1 MRRNDGEMEALN
13 ADAVARLLEEIGQ
26 RMELGGESPFKVRAY
41 YAAAENLRA
50 LDRPLAEIVSKGG
63 LRDIPGI
70 GEAIAEKVIKLHKT
84 GTHPTLDHL
93 REQFPAGVLQLLEIP
108 GLGPKKVL
116 TLYTELRIASVDELE
131 VACQEDKL
139 SAVKGIG
146 PSLQAKLIKA
156 IEFRRKGQGKM
167 LLDAAEIR
175 MREAMETIRAECKDL
190 SSFSVA
196 GGLRRG
202 CEIVDSIAVVAVGR
216 NAGDKEEVRTVAG
229 VPVIVT
235 TSDRYGLT
243 LVEQTGSVGHITAL
257 RARAEEM
264 KLNWTAQGLMKG
276 KAVLPTCAEAD
287 VYEALNL
294 PFVVPELR
302 ESGDEISLAAR
313 DALPSLVDDGDI
325 QGILHSH
332 TDFSDGAET
341 LEVMAREVQRR
352 GYHYYGVSD
361 HSQTAAYAGGLKEE
375 KVRAQW
381 ELAASL
387 NQKLGKEN
395 FRIFKGIESDIL
407 DEGALDYPDDV
418 LKEFDFIV
426 ASVHSR
432 FTLDKEAQTRRI
444 IRAVENPHTTILG
457 HITGRLLL
465 HRTGYEVDVEAIL
478 KACAKHGVV
487 VEINANP
494 YRLDL
499 DWRWHRTALDLGVML
514 SINPDAHSIA
524 DLNFTRLGVMQARK
538 GGVGKDKILNCLTQ
552 KELSQYFEQRRK
564 RALKS

>member
-1 MRRNDGEMEALN
+1 MESLS

-50 LDRPLAEIVSKGG
+50 LEKPLADIVSKGA

-84 GTHPTLDHL
+84 GTHPTLEHL
-93 REQFPAGVLQLLEIP
+93 REQIPAGVLQILELP

-116 TLYTELRIASVDELE
+116 TLYNELKIASVDELE
-131 VACQEDKL
+131 AACKEDKL
-139 SAVKGIG
+139 STVKGIG
-146 PSLQAKLIKA
+146 PSLQAKILKG
-156 IEFRRKGQGKM
+156 IEFKRKGQGKM

-175 MREAMETIRAECKDL
+175 MREAMEAIRAQCKDL

-202 CEIVDSIAVVAVGR
+202 CEIVDNIAVVAVG
-216 NAGDKEEVRTVAG
+216 ATPDGKEEVRTING

-235 TSDRYGLT
+235 SSDRYGLT

-287 VYEALNL
+287 VYETLNL
-294 PFVVPELR
+294 PFIAPELR
-302 ESGDEISLAAR
+302 ESGDEVALAAR
-313 DALPSLVDDGDI
+313 EALPKLVDDTDI

-332 TDFSDGAET
+332 TDFSDGAES
-341 LEVMAREVQRR
+341 LEAMAREVQRR

-381 ELAASL
+381 ELADAL
-387 NQKLGKEN
+387 NQKLAQEN

-407 DEGALDYPDDV
+407 DEGALDYPDEV
-418 LKEFDFIV
+418 LREFDFIV

-457 HITGRLLL
+457 HVTGRLLL
-465 HRTGYEVDVEAIL
+465 HRTGYDVDIEAIL

-499 DWRWHRTALDLGVML
+499 DWRWHRLALELGVLL
-514 SINPDAHSIA
+514 SINPDAHSVA
-524 DLNFTRLGVMQARK
+524 DLSFTRLGVMQARK
-538 GGVGKDKILNCLTQ
+538 GGVGKEKILNCLTM
-552 KELSQYFEQRRK
+552 KELAQYFEKRRK
-564 RALKS
+564 RALKG

>member
-1 MRRNDGEMEALN
+1 MESLS

-50 LDRPLAEIVSKGG
+50 LEKPLADIVSKGA

-84 GTHPTLDHL
+84 GTHPTLEHL
-93 REQFPAGVLQLLEIP
+93 REQIPAGVLQILELP

-116 TLYTELRIASVDELE
+116 TLYNDLKISSIDELE
-131 VACQEDKL
+131 AACNEDKL

-146 PSLQAKLIKA
+146 PSLQAKILKG
-156 IEFRRKGQGKM
+156 IEFKRKGQGKM

-175 MREAMETIRAECKDL
+175 MREAMEAIRSQCKDL

-196 GGLRRG
+196 GSLRRG
-202 CEIVDSIAVVAVGR
+202 CEIVDNISVVAVGVTPD
-216 NAGDKEEVRTVAG
+216 GKEEVRTVNG

-235 TSDRYGLT
+235 SSDRYGLT

-287 VYEALNL
+287 VYETLNL
-294 PFVVPELR
+294 PFIAPELR
-302 ESGDEISLAAR
+302 ESGDEVALAAR
-313 DALPSLVDDGDI
+313 EALPSLVDDTDI

-341 LEVMAREVQRR
+341 LESMAREVQRR

-361 HSQTAAYAGGLKEE
+361 HSQTAAYAGGLKED

-381 ELAASL
+381 ELADTL
-387 NQKLGKEN
+387 NLKLAKEN

-407 DEGALDYPDDV
+407 DEGALDYPDEV
-418 LKEFDFIV
+418 LREFDFIV

-457 HITGRLLL
+457 HVTGRLLL
-465 HRTGYEVDVEAIL
+465 HRTGYDVDVEAIL

-499 DWRWHRTALDLGVML
+499 DWRWHHTALDLGVML
-514 SINPDAHSIA
+514 SINPDAHSVA
-524 DLNFTRLGVMQARK
+524 DLSFTRLGVMQARK
-538 GGVGKDKILNCLTQ
+538 GGVGKEKILNCLSL
-552 KELSQYFEQRRK
+552 KDLSQYFENRRK
-564 RALKS
+564 RALKG